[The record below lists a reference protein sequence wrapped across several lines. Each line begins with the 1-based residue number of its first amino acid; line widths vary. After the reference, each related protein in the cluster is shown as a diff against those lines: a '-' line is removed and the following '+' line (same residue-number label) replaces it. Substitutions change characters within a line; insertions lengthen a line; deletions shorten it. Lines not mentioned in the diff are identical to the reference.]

1 MLHLTE
7 GNFQAEVNQAK
18 FPVVVMFYA
27 SWCPKCAM
35 TKPVAED
42 IEKRYRKKVKFCE
55 VEIEECPNLA
65 VKYGA
70 DIVPTLVMFKNGTVK
85 ARMQGTVWRKYIG
98 KESQGAALGRLLR
111 FFFI

>member
-7 GNFQAEVNQAK
+7 RNFQAEVNQAK

-85 ARMQGTVWRKYIG
+85 ARMQG
-98 KESQGAALGRLLR
+98 AALGRLLC
-111 FFFI
+111 FFSSNFKKTFMYFLE

>member
-70 DIVPTLVMFKNGTVK
+70 DIVPTLVTFKNGTVK
-85 ARMQGTVWRKYIG
+85 ARMQGTVGENILEKRVR
-98 KESQGAALGRLLR
+98 ELL
-111 FFFI
+111 

>member
-65 VKYGA
+65 VNAG
-70 DIVPTLVMFKNGTVK
+70 NS
-85 ARMQGTVWRKYIG
+85 RRKYIG

-111 FFFI
+111 FFSSNFKKTFMYFLE

>member
-1 MLHLTE
+1 
-7 GNFQAEVNQAK
+7 
-18 FPVVVMFYA
+18 
-27 SWCPKCAM
+27 M

-85 ARMQGTVWRKYIG
+85 ARMQGTVGEYIG
-98 KESQGAALGRLLR
+98 KESQGAALGRLLC
-111 FFFI
+111 FFSSNFKKTFMYFLE